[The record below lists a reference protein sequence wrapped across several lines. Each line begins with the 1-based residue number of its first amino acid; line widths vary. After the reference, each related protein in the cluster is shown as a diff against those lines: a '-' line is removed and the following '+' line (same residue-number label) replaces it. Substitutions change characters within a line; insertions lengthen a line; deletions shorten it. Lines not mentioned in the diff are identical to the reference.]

1 MITSYNGKAEIERLG
16 AKCFDVGVLESALQ
30 RERRNGFVIAILC
43 VPNED
48 LKNLRTIN
56 QFTYNYVYN

>member
-16 AKCFDVGVLESALQ
+16 AKCFDVGVFVSALQ

-48 LKNLRTIN
+48 LKFKDNQSIN
-56 QFTYNYVYN
+56 HLHTL